1 MTALGVGR
9 RGAGRARGLAASC
22 IVGVSIMAGCG
33 GEPAQAPLP
42 IDLQPSPVCND
53 LRITTAGD
61 VRGVVLVLNDTM
73 RHDIMSLYGGPA
85 SMPRVEAFASEALV
99 FDGAVAQAPWTK
111 PSVATLFTSLHP
123 SQHRVESHPRLA
135 GRPKAAKPGKPGEP
149 IEPVEADVLAPSLV
163 TLAESLRASGLRT
176 AAFVANPWL
185 VEPFGFDQ
193 GFETYDA
200 SFARWGAGGE
210 AVIDAGLDW
219 LAQLEKG
226 DRFFLYLHTIDSHRP
241 YGQIPIEDLDR
252 TRARVNAGRP
262 LPTREAQR
270 FAARIRLA
278 DGRFAKDAGFAPT
291 DALLREAYVRGVEQF
306 DPLFGRLLDGLA
318 ARPGLD
324 AGTAVILTSDHGEAL
339 YERGWGNHGG
349 ALYEEDVRVPLVAR
363 LPGIAPAAGRLDCAV
378 GLVDLMPTLCDY
390 VGASCPADVQGLS
403 LLGATRSDGAP
414 PARYLVSE
422 GVMRRASDRAIR
434 TSRYKLVHT
443 PGLGERSDAMADYA
457 LFDLAADAHE
467 SVDRL
472 DPATRNAEAERAF
485 EVLKPALEEAVPA
498 MPAPEHGSAPL
509 DDDVRRQLEALG
521 YGEMPETR

>member
-1 MTALGVGR
+1 M
-9 RGAGRARGLAASC
+9 
-22 IVGVSIMAGCG
+22 MAGCS
-33 GEPAQAPLP
+33 GEPARAPVP
-42 IDLQPSPVCND
+42 VDLQPSPVCSE
-53 LRITTAGD
+53 LRLTGERD
-61 VRGVVLVLNDTM
+61 VRGIVLVLNDTM
-73 RHDIMSLYGGPA
+73 RHDVMALHGGPA
-85 SMPRVEAFASEALV
+85 SMPRLEAFTSEALV

-111 PSVATLFTSLHP
+111 PSVATLFTSLYP

-135 GRPKAAKPGKPGEP
+135 DRPKAAGGK
-149 IEPVEADVLAPSLV
+149 EPVEADVLAPSLV
-163 TLAESLRASGLRT
+163 TLAESLGAGGLRT

-193 GFETYDA
+193 GFDTYDA
-200 SFARWGAGGE
+200 SFARWGVGGE

-219 LAQLEKG
+219 LAQLEDG

-241 YGQIPIEDLDR
+241 YGRIPIEDLEQ
-252 TRARVNAGRP
+252 TRARLNAGRT
-262 LPTREAQR
+262 LPSREALR
-270 FAARIRLA
+270 FAARIQLA
-278 DGRFAKDAGFAPT
+278 DGRFAKDVGFAPT

-318 ARPGLD
+318 ARPGLE

-363 LPGIAPAAGRLDCAV
+363 LPGVAPAAGRLDCAV

-390 VGASCPADVQGLS
+390 VGATCPAEAQGLS
-403 LLGATRSDGAP
+403 LLGAVRSEGTPA
-414 PARYLVSE
+414 ARYLVSE
-422 GVMRRASDRAIR
+422 GVMLRASDRSIR

-443 PGLGERSDAMADYA
+443 PGLGERPDAMADYA
-457 LFDLAADAHE
+457 LFDLVSDAHE

-472 DPATRNAEAERAF
+472 DPAHRDSEAERAF
-485 EVLKPALEEAVPA
+485 EVLQPALKGAVPP

-521 YGEMPETR
+521 YGESPGKR